1 MYVIDSHIHCGIQ
14 NVDQPFS
21 DIRPLL
27 NRARISGAC
36 LFAPVEDIYDRYRPG
51 FDDNEF
57 WKATRKRAHDYLL
70 QIACQNRSIYPYYF
84 VWNDFLIEDL
94 DRGFSG
100 IKWHHHSGEP
110 PYQYE
115 NPRCGAMIDAI
126 CERGL
131 PVVLEETFDRTIW
144 FIQQAAGRTPVIIPH
159 LGLLNGGFT
168 RLLKSGVWKNE
179 TVYAD
184 TALAGSVEIQT
195 FLDQYGAERLLFG
208 SDYPFGYPDNQ
219 LQNLLRM
226 GILQE
231 DLKKIC
237 AENILRLVG
246 KNAHDAD

>member
-84 VWNDFLIEDL
+84 VWNDFFIEDL
-94 DRGFSG
+94 DRGFAG

-110 PYQYE
+110 PYHYE

-179 TVYAD
+179 TGGYGPGRICRD
-184 TALAGSVEIQT
+184 SNLSGSIRRRTAVVWKRLPVRLSGQSASKSAAHGNFAGRPEK
-195 FLDQYGAERLLFG
+195 D
-208 SDYPFGYPDNQ
+208 
-219 LQNLLRM
+219 LR
-226 GILQE
+226 
-231 DLKKIC
+231 
-237 AENILRLVG
+237 G
-246 KNAHDAD
+246 KYSAAGG